1 MEGQHMTI
9 CEKMLQFLL
18 VVLFAACTP
27 LAPQEFDSQAMPP
40 IGSIVSGSP
49 VTVTPDATP
58 VARYASITVP
68 GPATPVLSADIQ
80 ALGLQMLN
88 IQENAGGS
96 AEYSIASMQARTD
109 CIEGTR
115 SFVPGF
121 GWYFYVSGGTLVG
134 NSWSVLATGMGV
146 GRHVHELFTF
156 ADPEGSVPRI
166 AAVGPFPGDAN
177 PASAGRIHKSLVPW
191 GIFSQYT
198 AGQSSQGISIGP
210 SDPLT
215 GANELAG
222 FAIGDVAVGDVVK
235 AHISGAVQSTSDFV
249 IGTWFSQD
257 NGATYQLKSP
267 RTSATIP
274 VKYALNAAGDIYQK
288 VDLDFTWVV
297 TNADFAGVSI
307 RAYTTPGATTLN
319 LQLGSVL
326 IEVTRP

>member
-1 MEGQHMTI
+1 MTT
-9 CEKMLQFLL
+9 CEKMLRFLCAIL
-18 VVLFAACTP
+18 LAACGALP
-27 LAPQEFDSQAMPP
+27 PDFDANPMP
-40 IGSIVSGSP
+40 IGTITPGSP
-49 VTVTPDATP
+49 VTITPDATP

-68 GPATPVLSADIQ
+68 GPATPVVSADIQ
-80 ALGLQMLN
+80 NLGLQLLN
-88 IQENAGGS
+88 IQDTANTAG
-96 AEYSIASMQARTD
+96 YSVTSTKARTD

-115 SFVPGF
+115 SFVPGQGF
-121 GWYFYVSGGTLVG
+121 YFYTGSNARTADNV
-134 NSWSVLATGMGV
+134 WVLTATGMGT
-146 GRHVHELFTF
+146 GRHIHELVAWT
-156 ADPEGSVPRI
+156 DPESAPRI
-166 AAVGPFPGDAN
+166 AAVGPFPDDVN

-191 GIFSQYT
+191 GVFSQFT
-198 AGQSSQGISIGP
+198 AGSSSQGISIGP

-235 AHISGAVQSTSDFV
+235 AHISAAVQSTSDFV
-249 IGTWFSQD
+249 IGSFFSQD

-267 RTSATIP
+267 KTSATIP

-319 LQLGSVL
+319 LQIGSVL